1 LLGGELSGFDV
12 EYITRSNAW
21 QEKPKKNLLSST
33 YRRNTQSVGL
43 VFAILAGN

>member
-1 LLGGELSGFDV
+1 LLGGLPIFDI

-21 QEKPKKNLLSST
+21 QEKAKKNLLSST
-33 YRRNTQSVGL
+33 YRKNTQSVGL